1 MDRVSASKRSE
12 IMRKV
17 CQKDTSAELAVR
29 KLLFALGYRYRL
41 HDRRLPGTPDVVFPG
56 RKKII
61 FVHGCFWHGHEN
73 CPKARLPKSNIEYW
87 STKVAKNI
95 LRDTQVQEE
104 LRQQGWG
111 VLIVWQCQ
119 IKAQEELQGRLI
131 AFLS

>member
-17 CQKDTSAELAVR
+17 RQKDTSAELAVR

-41 HDRRLPGTPDVVFPG
+41 HDRRLPGTPDVVFPS

-87 STKVAKNI
+87 STKVANNI

>member
-17 CQKDTSAELAVR
+17 RQKDTSAELAVR

-87 STKVAKNI
+87 STKVANNI